1 MNVVYSNNFFEP
13 FTTTSK
19 GIFSKSE
26 RSIAFS
32 GVGQVLDANN
42 QYLFPILRAEPTTF
56 SYNQEKNSGEYSK
69 NSGEALTLVSGYQTR
84 NNQRVSIAGSLSMCS
99 NDNIHLTI
107 GSQGG
112 LESSANFKFCRELY
126 QWTFQQRGV
135 LKLSQ
140 MKHHKVRS
148 ILYMTNVLER

>member
-1 MNVVYSNNFFEP
+1 VYSNNFFEP

-32 GVGQVLDANN
+32 GVGQLLDANN

-84 NNQRVSIAGSLSMCS
+84 NNQRVSISGSLSMCS

-107 GSQGG
+107 GS
-112 LESSANFKFCRELY
+112 
-126 QWTFQQRGV
+126 
-135 LKLSQ
+135 
-140 MKHHKVRS
+140 
-148 ILYMTNVLER
+148 

>member
-1 MNVVYSNNFFEP
+1 LNTVFSKNFFEP

-19 GIFSKSE
+19 GIFSKNE
-26 RSIAFS
+26 KSIAFS
-32 GVGQVLDANN
+32 GIGQVLDPNN
-42 QYLFPILRAEPTTF
+42 QYVFPILRAEQTTF

-69 NSGEALTLVSGYQTR
+69 ISGEALTLVSGYQTR
-84 NNQRVSIAGSLSMCS
+84 NNQRVSISGSLSMCS
-99 NDNIHLTI
+99 NDNIHLTL

-112 LESSANFKFCRELY
+112 LESSANFKFCQELY

-148 ILYMTNVLER
+148 IYY